1 MRKLMLAGAL
11 SLAMAA
17 PVAAD
22 DMGLSVSET
31 YTMIQEQGENVLFVD
46 VRDPVEIMFVG
57 GTHEVDANIPFLI
70 VDRHDWD
77 DEKNRFRPNRN
88 PNFVEEINAALDA
101 KGLDQDATIIT
112 MCRSGSERGEPSA
125 RFLAENGFENARYVV
140 NGFQG
145 GSIKDGEQA
154 GFRLKNG
161 WQNSGKP
168 WTTDM
173 DADIIYRTDR

>member
-1 MRKLMLAGAL
+1 MHKFILAGAL
-11 SLAMAA
+11 SLAIAV

-22 DMGLSVSET
+22 DMGISVTET
-31 YTMIQEQGENVLFVD
+31 YKIIQEQRDEVLFVD
-46 VRDPVEIMFVG
+46 VRDPVEIMYVG

-77 DEKNRFRPNRN
+77 EENNRFRHNIN
-88 PNFVEEINAALDA
+88 PDFVAEINAALKA
-101 KGLDQDATIIT
+101 KGLDQDAMIIT
-112 MCRSGSERGEPSA
+112 MCRSGGERGEPSA
-125 RFLAENGFENARYVV
+125 RFLVENGFKNTRYVV

-145 GSIKDGEQA
+145 DSIKEGDRA

-168 WTTDM
+168 WTTDL

>member
-1 MRKLMLAGAL
+1 MRKLILAAIL
-11 SLAMAA
+11 SMVTIA
-17 PVAAD
+17 PVMAD
-22 DMGLSVSET
+22 DIGLSVTET
-31 YTMIQEQGENVLFVD
+31 YDLVQAQRDAVLFVD

-70 VDRHDWD
+70 IDRHDWD
-77 DEKNRFRPNRN
+77 DERNRFRPNRN
-88 PNFVEEINAALDA
+88 PNFIADINAALEA

-125 RFLAENGFENARYVV
+125 RFLREHGFDNARYVV

-145 GSIKDGEQA
+145 GTLDEGEYA

-161 WQNSGKP
+161 WQNSGMP
-168 WTTDM
+168 WTTQM